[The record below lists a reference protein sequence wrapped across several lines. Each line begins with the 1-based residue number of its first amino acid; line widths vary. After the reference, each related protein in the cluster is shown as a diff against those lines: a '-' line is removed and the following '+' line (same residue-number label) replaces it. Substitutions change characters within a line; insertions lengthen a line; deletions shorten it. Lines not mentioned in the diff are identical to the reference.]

1 MNPMQAPNVGVG
13 GKDFG
18 GGDRWEV
25 RTSTGVVFSYVRA
38 DSATEAIAKVR
49 SQFPTKLRNARL
61 FASRI

>member
-1 MNPMQAPNVGVG
+1 MNPMQAPNVWFG

-18 GGDRWEV
+18 GRDRWEV
-25 RTSTGVVFSYVRA
+25 RTSAGIVSPSVLA

-49 SQFPTKLRNARL
+49 AQFPTRLRNARL